1 MNLWG
6 VTGNA
11 LYLWAW
17 SLDTNLSNSKD
28 CPTNGTWEASNETN
42 RLTYNAQN
50 DTYSISFSP
59 VTFFNRNGLG
69 RIGFLLKAKNGS
81 GDKKSQDITIDV
93 GIFQLTL
100 SEPTENTIVINQGQ
114 ILNISATTTMP
125 ANFELIAN
133 DPAYIRFQ
141 NPPLLI
147 TPTPLLKIPIS
158 RLIPHMIPKP
168 LHVYSKQS

>member
-1 MNLWG
+1 M
-6 VTGNA
+6 VQ
-11 LYLWAW
+11 
-17 SLDTNLSNSKD
+17 
-28 CPTNGTWEASNETN
+28 ET
-42 RLTYNAQN
+42 
-50 DTYSISFSP
+50 
-59 VTFFNRNGLG
+59 
-69 RIGFLLKAKNGS
+69 
-81 GDKKSQDITIDV
+81 KKSQDITIDV

-133 DPAYIRFQ
+133 ESSIYTLSESTAF
-141 NPPLLI
+141 I

>member
-1 MNLWG
+1 MRTVIFYFITLLSTFSWSQTQNITYSISPATFNETDEITLTFNGNSINESIWG

-125 ANFELIAN
+125 ANF
-133 DPAYIRFQ
+133 
-141 NPPLLI
+141 
-147 TPTPLLKIPIS
+147 
-158 RLIPHMIPKP
+158 
-168 LHVYSKQS
+168 